1 MAEKLKLSNN
11 QINKILVAQT
21 TYTEPVGLVVISHIT
36 MATTDG
42 QDPTA
47 GIAILRTAPVVAV
60 SAGRNQQAR
69 EEVHV
74 PSSMQF

>member
-1 MAEKLKLSNN
+1 M
-11 QINKILVAQT
+11 LVSKAT
-21 TYTEPVGLVVISHIT
+21 EREPVGLVVISHIA
-36 MATTDG
+36 MATADE
-42 QDPTA
+42 QDPAA
-47 GIAILRTAPVVAV
+47 GIAILRTAPIVAV